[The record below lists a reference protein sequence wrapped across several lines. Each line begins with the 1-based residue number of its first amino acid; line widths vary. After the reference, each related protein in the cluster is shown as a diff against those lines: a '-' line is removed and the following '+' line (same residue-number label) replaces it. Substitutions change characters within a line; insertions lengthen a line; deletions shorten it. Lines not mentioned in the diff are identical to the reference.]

1 MRMITFHLIFPLK
14 KQPSRKLRT
23 ISHFSVL
30 PTSLD
35 HCRIGRPSFVFS
47 VLLLS
52 LSFSQRSP
60 YLFSCPTPT
69 CFLGSTNL
77 CSCFQVLPALII
89 PSHSDSFVRRVM
101 AGKLQCAS
109 HCTRSALGLSRKQDR
124 QGLCQGDY
132 VLLGACDWWMGAVC
146 TCANEALSLNQAVLV
161 EAAGCETSVECVPW
175 GI

>member
-14 KQPSRKLRT
+14 KQPPRKLRT

-35 HCRIGRPSFVFS
+35 RCRIGRPSFVFS

-101 AGKLQCAS
+101 GGSCSVPAIAIGPGAQQETRQAGSLPG
-109 HCTRSALGLSRKQDR
+109 R
-124 QGLCQGDY
+124 LCPSWC
-132 VLLGACDWWMGAVC
+132 L
-146 TCANEALSLNQAVLV
+146 
-161 EAAGCETSVECVPW
+161 
-175 GI
+175 

>member
-1 MRMITFHLIFPLK
+1 MITFHLIFPLN
-14 KQPSRKLRT
+14 KQPSRKLRD
-23 ISHFSVL
+23 ISHFLVL

-77 CSCFQVLPALII
+77 CSCLQVLPALII

-109 HCTRSALGLSRKQDR
+109 HCNR
-124 QGLCQGDY
+124 
-132 VLLGACDWWMGAVC
+132 
-146 TCANEALSLNQAVLV
+146 
-161 EAAGCETSVECVPW
+161 PW
-175 GI
+175 GLAGNKTGRVSARETMSFLVPVTGGWVQSAPVLMRHHL